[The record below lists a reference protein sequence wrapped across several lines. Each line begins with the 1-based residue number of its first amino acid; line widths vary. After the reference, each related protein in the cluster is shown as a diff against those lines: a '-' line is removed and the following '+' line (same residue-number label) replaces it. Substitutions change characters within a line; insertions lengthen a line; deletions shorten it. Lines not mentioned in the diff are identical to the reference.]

1 MREPDSS
8 PRRLQGH
15 TKLNARIPTRGFVI
29 ALSSAM
35 LALPTFAL
43 ADTGNGGT
51 AAPAPGATAPFD
63 PTFEL
68 TAKPNVFLGKALRIA
83 GSVRNAAGKT
93 VQVQARTRSG
103 PWLAVASAPADA
115 TGAFSTT
122 WKPSGAGQY
131 ELRGVIA
138 AAATASDA
146 GSASAPRTVTVY
158 KPARATWY
166 GPGFYGH
173 KTACG
178 LRLTRSLVGV
188 AHRRLPCGT
197 EVSVSYRGRSI
208 LAPVVDRG
216 PFAHHAQ
223 WDLTAAAAKRLG
235 MTVTSR
241 IGAAPIDSPVQPPA
255 L

>member
-1 MREPDSS
+1 
-8 PRRLQGH
+8 
-15 TKLNARIPTRGFVI
+15 LNARIPTRGFVI
-29 ALSSAM
+29 ALSSAI

-43 ADTGNGGT
+43 ADAGNGGT
-51 AAPAPGATAPFD
+51 APPAPGATAPFD
-63 PTFEL
+63 PSFEL
-68 TAKPNVFLGKALRIA
+68 SAKHNVFLGKALRIA
-83 GSVRNAAGKT
+83 GSVPDAAGKT
-93 VQVQARTRSG
+93 VQVQARTG
-103 PWLAVASAPADA
+103 DGAWLAVASTPADA
-115 TGAFSTT
+115 SGAFSTT

-138 AAATASDA
+138 GATTASEA

-166 GPGFYGH
+166 GPGFYGR

-178 LRLTRSLVGV
+178 MRLTRTLVGV

-197 EVSVSYRGRSI
+197 QVSVSYRGRSI
-208 LAPVVDRG
+208 VAPVVDRG
-216 PFAHHAQ
+216 PFAHNAQ
-223 WDLTAAAAKRLG
+223 WDLTAAAAKQLG

-241 IGAAPIDSPVQPPA
+241 IGAAPIDQPVQPPA